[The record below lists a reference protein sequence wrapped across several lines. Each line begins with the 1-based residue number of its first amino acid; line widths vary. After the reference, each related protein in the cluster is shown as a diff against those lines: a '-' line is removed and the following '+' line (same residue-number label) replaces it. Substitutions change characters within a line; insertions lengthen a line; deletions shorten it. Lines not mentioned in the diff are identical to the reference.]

1 MVLQILDPKI
11 KWLAIRGSIRLK
23 SVPSFGLQGVLYP
36 GSPCVARASII
47 AYPMASPPL
56 LLVLSSNQSPI
67 NHQITIKSPQNH
79 HEITQFLAHSTC
91 EAAVFI
97 CGVGATI
104 DLVGASVDYRSTM
117 RSKVSAGEAGQPC
130 CFTPKKHWEIEKIW
144 KRGINKITPA

>member
-1 MVLQILDPKI
+1 M
-11 KWLAIRGSIRLK
+11 AI
-23 SVPSFGLQGVLYP
+23 
-36 GSPCVARASII
+36 
-47 AYPMASPPL
+47 PPL